1 MLKSANIEGPVVIVS
16 KDIVYAFPF
25 GIAYLAGYLRQ
36 QGEDVRVMFRPE
48 NPAFFPAFAR
58 KIMAMKP
65 MVVCFGSL
73 YPDLYP
79 VRDIVRMLDGGG
91 RSFPVVIGGQMVSP
105 TPEFAVRI
113 TGADY
118 GVIGEGE
125 IILHELVATL
135 RGGKEPLEVKGM
147 VVRTG
152 DAVHL
157 TGSGEY
163 IEDLADLPPIPYNL
177 FPAEKWLDIG
187 RFYARA
193 PQPHWRYNDRVIS
206 IHGGRGCPYT
216 CNFCYHA
223 NKARYRKVPAMM
235 AEAEEMMQRY
245 DANLLYFG
253 DDLVLASPRRARE
266 LTEAI
271 TRLSRPIEYSV
282 SCRFD
287 ILSRIDDELLR
298 EMKRTGCRIMGLGIE
313 SGSQRILD
321 VMHKKITVEQI
332 RDGLRRLKDVGILPT
347 VSIMVGQHTETA
359 EDVEKSKMLMLDA
372 VRENKYVQFAFTITT
387 PFPGTELY
395 DMALKTG
402 RLKDHEDFFRRFDPD
417 RQIGALTVN
426 FSEMSDEEVI
436 SRRQELEDAFRRES
450 EKMKGRGVMKVE
462 RVRKILGK
470 VDYELRRRLFP
481 ELKATGVSRLLFSP
495 YFAFY
500 DLIQTLLD
508 RLRLRLLGLG

>member
-1 MLKSANIEGPVVIVS
+1 MNNSGPVVIVS

-36 QGEDVRVMFRPE
+36 RGEDVRVLFRPE
-48 NPAFFPAFAR
+48 NPAFFPEFAR
-58 KIMAMKP
+58 RIAAMQP
-65 MVVCFGSL
+65 LAVCFGSL

-79 VRDIVRMLDGGG
+79 VRDIVKMLDAGG

-105 TPEFAVRI
+105 TPEFAVRV

-125 IILHELVATL
+125 IILHELVAAL
-135 RGGKEPLEVKGM
+135 RRGEEPSEVKGLA
-147 VVRTG
+147 VRTG
-152 DAVHL
+152 DTVHL
-157 TGSGEY
+157 TGQGEY
-163 IEDLADLPPIPYNL
+163 IQDLADLPPIPYDL

-223 NKARYRKVPAMM
+223 NKARYRQVPAMM
-235 AEAEEMMQRY
+235 AEAEEMMQQY

-253 DDLVLASPRRARE
+253 DDLVLASPKRARE

-271 TRLSRPIEYSV
+271 TRLSRPVEYSV

-287 ILSRIDDELLR
+287 ILSRIDDDLLQ

-321 VMHKKITVEQI
+321 VMHKRITVEQI
-332 RDGLRRLKDVGILPT
+332 RDGLGRLKDVGILPT
-347 VSIMVGQHTETA
+347 VSIMVGQLSETA
-359 EDVEKSKMLMLDA
+359 EDVEKSKVLMLDA
-372 VRENKYVQFAFTITT
+372 VRQNKYVQFAFTITT

-395 DMALKTG
+395 DLALKTG
-402 RLKDHEDFFRRFDPD
+402 NLKDNDDFFRRFDPD

-436 SRRQELEDAFRRES
+436 TRRQQLENAFRHES
-450 EKMKGRGVMKVE
+450 ERMKGRGVMLVE
-462 RVRKILGK
+462 RLRKILGK
-470 VDYELRRRLFP
+470 IDYELRRRLFP
-481 ELKATGVSRLLFSP
+481 ELKATGLGRLLFTP
-495 YFAFY
+495 YTVLY
-500 DLIQTLLD
+500 DLFQELLD
-508 RLRLRLLGLG
+508 RLRLHLLDLR